1 MEGEIAQQN
10 RIQASIRQ
18 ETYLLKKSA
27 KGLEDQIANM
37 AIALRELQ
45 AEERQLSKEIVH
57 SPDRIKVDLAE
68 ATRTLDKVKKSIL
81 DNQRDRAVVKQQMEH
96 TSSAE
101 ESVKRIMTLME
112 DMGERVQEYEL
123 VCEDLEDVQNKLEGM
138 EQSLEEKRDEKEAQ
152 EKQFR
157 IVGEY
162 FVLSFKSSV
171 PVSTHSLAP
180 SPNTFTEKR
189 KADTVSMLTRALQ
202 TAQTDL
208 ENAMEQ
214 LGVVQSERLEGL
226 ARIEASEKRVEE
238 VKAHIEQERKMTE
251 KEIASRIASFQKFE
265 KRFQAKDQAFQSQ
278 ISAV

>member
-37 AIALRELQ
+37 SIALRELQ
-45 AEERQLSKEIVH
+45 AEERQLSREIVH

-96 TSSAE
+96 TTSAE
-101 ESVKRIMTLME
+101 DSVKRIMTLME
-112 DMGERVQEYEL
+112 GMGERVQEYEL

-152 EKQFR
+152 EKQLR
-157 IVGEY
+157 IVGKY
-162 FVLSFKSSV
+162 SFVCS
-171 PVSTHSLAP
+171 H
-180 SPNTFTEKR
+180 
-189 KADTVSMLTRALQ
+189 
-202 TAQTDL
+202 
-208 ENAMEQ
+208 
-214 LGVVQSERLEGL
+214 
-226 ARIEASEKRVEE
+226 
-238 VKAHIEQERKMTE
+238 
-251 KEIASRIASFQKFE
+251 
-265 KRFQAKDQAFQSQ
+265 
-278 ISAV
+278 

>member
-96 TSSAE
+96 TTSAE
-101 ESVKRIMTLME
+101 ESVKRFMTLME

-152 EKQFR
+152 EKQLR
-157 IVGEY
+157 IVGKCP
-162 FVLSFKSSV
+162 FVCLLIFCPSINLL
-171 PVSTHSLAP
+171 TSLAP
-180 SPNTFTEKR
+180 SPNTY
-189 KADTVSMLTRALQ
+189 
-202 TAQTDL
+202 
-208 ENAMEQ
+208 
-214 LGVVQSERLEGL
+214 
-226 ARIEASEKRVEE
+226 I
-238 VKAHIEQERKMTE
+238 
-251 KEIASRIASFQKFE
+251 
-265 KRFQAKDQAFQSQ
+265 
-278 ISAV
+278 

>member
-37 AIALRELQ
+37 SIALRELQ

-96 TSSAE
+96 TTSAE

-152 EKQFR
+152 EKQLR

-162 FVLSFKSSV
+162 FILSFKSSV
-171 PVSTHSLAP
+171 PVSTNSLSCP
-180 SPNTFTEKR
+180 ITKHIYR
-189 KADTVSMLTRALQ
+189 KTKGRHRIHAY
-202 TAQTDL
+202 
-208 ENAMEQ
+208 
-214 LGVVQSERLEGL
+214 QS
-226 ARIEASEKRVEE
+226 S
-238 VKAHIEQERKMTE
+238 
-251 KEIASRIASFQKFE
+251 SNCSN
-265 KRFQAKDQAFQSQ
+265 
-278 ISAV
+278 